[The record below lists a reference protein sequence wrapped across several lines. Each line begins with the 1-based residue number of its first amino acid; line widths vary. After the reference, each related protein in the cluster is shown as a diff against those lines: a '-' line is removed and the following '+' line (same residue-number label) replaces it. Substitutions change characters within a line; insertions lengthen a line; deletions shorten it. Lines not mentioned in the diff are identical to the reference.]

1 MELQEFVSET
11 LLQIISGVKNAQEKT
26 NSFGGSVN
34 PRITGS
40 SEYAAQHGFLR
51 TVGGGPAQIVQFD
64 VALTVTEGT
73 GTKGGIGVF
82 AGAINLGSSGQS
94 ANENK
99 SISRVKFSVPIT
111 LPENQ

>member
-1 MELQEFVSET
+1 MDLKEFVSEA
-11 LLQIISGVKNAQEKT
+11 LVQIISGVKDAQDKAIEL
-26 NSFGGSVN
+26 GGKVN

-40 SEYAAQHGFLR
+40 SEYASQHGFLR
-51 TVGGGPAQIVQFD
+51 TADDPAQIVQFD

-94 ANENK
+94 SNEN
-99 SISRVKFSVPIT
+99 SSVSRVKFAVPLT
-111 LPENQ
+111 LPT